1 MLGVRRWRGV
11 GWTGFDIAT
20 AVGFAVVA
28 EVELRVST
36 QNIFAGTLP
45 LAADSVLVLAPILPL
60 VWRRVRPFAAAAA
73 VACALTV
80 IGAVFHA
87 TVLFFGGLLPFLL
100 ALYSASAYAR
110 APLGRL
116 ALGLP
121 VLLLAPMPLYIKS
134 FRVPTD
140 YVFAA
145 VASGLA
151 WLAGQAVR
159 RWRRQSALLA
169 DALAAVERTRE
180 IETRLAVA
188 QERVHIARELHDVIA
203 HSMSV
208 MVLQASVAR
217 LEADDRPKVSREAMN
232 VIETTG
238 RRALAEMRRLLGV
251 LRSEDTPELGP
262 QPGLTALPEL
272 LDGFR
277 RAGLGVEV
285 RQIGPA
291 RALPGAQDVT
301 AYRIVQEALTNALK
315 HGAPGPATLDLEFQA
330 EQLLLTVT
338 NTIAH
343 EGRSDLNPNGGHGLV
358 GIRERTALFAG
369 TCRAGSDGNG
379 RFITEVALPME
390 SAS

>member
-1 MLGVRRWRGV
+1 MVGVRRWRAV
-11 GWTGFDIAT
+11 GWTGFDVAT

-28 EVELRVST
+28 ETELRVST

-45 LAADSVLVLAPILPL
+45 VAADSVLVLLPVLPL
-60 VWRRVRPFAAAAA
+60 VWRRIRPFAAAVA

-116 ALGLP
+116 VLGLP

-180 IETRLAVA
+180 IQTRLAVA

-217 LEADDRPKVSREAMN
+217 LEADERPDVSREAMN

-238 RRALAEMRRLLGV
+238 RRTLAEMRRLLGV
-251 LRSEDTPELGP
+251 LRSEDSPELGP

-285 RQIGPA
+285 RQIGPT
-291 RALPGAQDVT
+291 RVLPGAQDVT

-315 HGAPGPATLDLEFQA
+315 HGAPGPATLDLEFQT

-338 NTIAH
+338 NRIAH
-343 EGRSDLNPNGGHGLV
+343 EERSDLDPDGGHGLV

-379 RFITEVALPME
+379 RFITEVALPVE

>member
-1 MLGVRRWRGV
+1 V
-11 GWTGFDIAT
+11 GWTGFDVAT

-28 EVELRVST
+28 ETELRVST

-45 LAADSVLVLAPILPL
+45 VAADSVLVLLPVLPL
-60 VWRRVRPFAAAAA
+60 VWRRIRPFAAAVA

-116 ALGLP
+116 VLGLP

-180 IETRLAVA
+180 IQTRLAVA

-217 LEADDRPKVSREAMN
+217 LEADERPDVSREAMN

-238 RRALAEMRRLLGV
+238 RRTLAEMRRLLGV
-251 LRSEDTPELGP
+251 LRSEDSPELGP

-285 RQIGPA
+285 RQIGPT
-291 RALPGAQDVT
+291 RVLPGAQDVT

-315 HGAPGPATLDLEFQA
+315 HGASGPATLDLEFQT

-338 NTIAH
+338 NRIAH
-343 EGRSDLNPNGGHGLV
+343 EERSDLDPDGGHGLV

-379 RFITEVALPME
+379 RFITEVALPVE

>member
-1 MLGVRRWRGV
+1 V
-11 GWTGFDIAT
+11 GWTGFDVAT

-28 EVELRVST
+28 ETELRVST

-45 LAADSVLVLAPILPL
+45 VAADSVLVLLPVLPL
-60 VWRRVRPFAAAAA
+60 VWRRIRPFAAAVA

-116 ALGLP
+116 VLGLP

-180 IETRLAVA
+180 IQTRLAVA

-217 LEADDRPKVSREAMN
+217 LEADERPDVSREAMN

-238 RRALAEMRRLLGV
+238 RRTLAEMRRLLGV
-251 LRSEDTPELGP
+251 LRSEDSPELGP

-285 RQIGPA
+285 RQIGPT
-291 RALPGAQDVT
+291 RVLPGAQDVT

-315 HGAPGPATLDLEFQA
+315 HGAPGPATLDLEFQT

-338 NTIAH
+338 NRIAH
-343 EGRSDLNPNGGHGLV
+343 EERSDLDPDGGHGLV

-379 RFITEVALPME
+379 RFITEVALPVE